1 MSYQSKEINFHV
13 GSALPSEL
21 SEAIFSVF
29 RQDWQV
35 LFLLSSIL
43 NYQGSSYPGSTVYIA
58 YTYMYDIMFI
68 IYLNLFTLYFA
79 ETKREKEI
87 RKRARTFSK

>member
-1 MSYQSKEINFHV
+1 MAYHSKEISFHI

-29 RQDWQV
+29 RRDWQV

-43 NYQGSSYPGSTVYIA
+43 SHQGYSYPGSTVYIA
-58 YTYMYDIMFI
+58 YTYDIMFI